1 MRRDVIRGT
10 WSAVFFPLSIP
21 HWHFRAKTIC
31 KRRLQ
36 TAKTPE
42 NDRFLSKWEKLA
54 WMSPLF
60 LRAFK
65 ALLSIEIALVASY
78 LTFPPVGP
86 FWSCWA
92 SLRGC
97 IEGFALFLMNHFEN
111 ARTVR

>member
-36 TAKTPE
+36 AAKTPE

-78 LTFPPVGP
+78 LTFPPRR
-86 FWSCWA
+86 A
-92 SLRGC
+92 IL
-97 IEGFALFLMNHFEN
+97 ELLGFSSRVYRRLC
-111 ARTVR
+111 TVSHEPL